1 MNTSHELAVDAAH
14 RILFNF
20 PIAGAPD
27 QSGSAFPNRL
37 RRSFMRE
44 VIKSGLMFSLLLL
57 GIAAS
62 QGRVLG
68 GEAKRGWE
76 AEWEKTLQAAKKEG
90 QVVLYATEGSDVI
103 FREFEKKYPEIKVV
117 SVLGR
122 GSQIAQKVMA
132 ERRAGKYL
140 ADIYLG
146 GSGTA
151 YSVFYEGKVLDPL
164 KPLLIVPEVA
174 DGSKWWSG
182 RHIYHDDEGEY
193 LLAYNGVAQSYFSY
207 NTKIINPKEFTSYW
221 DFLKPKWKG
230 KVVSYDPTMGGAV
243 SGVLMFFFHNP
254 KLGPDYI
261 RRLLTEADL
270 TVTRDSHQLVNWLAV
285 GKFPLAAMIPPDR
298 AGVYDA
304 KSKGLSVDAFQAAA
318 FKEGAPLSTANG
330 NMALFNR
337 APHPNA
343 AKVAINWLLSREGQI
358 VYQKIEL
365 DGESL
370 RIDIPKD
377 NVIPRIRRV
386 KGVEYLV
393 LAGPGFKNMDQIE
406 QLVKESWKR

>member
-1 MNTSHELAVDAAH
+1 
-14 RILFNF
+14 
-20 PIAGAPD
+20 
-27 QSGSAFPNRL
+27 
-37 RRSFMRE
+37 MRD
-44 VIKSGLMFSLLLL
+44 VPKFSLIFALLLL
-57 GIAAS
+57 GSLGS
-62 QGRVLG
+62 QNRVLA

-90 QVVLYATEGSDVI
+90 EVVLYATEGSEII
-103 FREFEKKYPEIKVV
+103 FKEFEKKYPEIKVV

-122 GSQIAQKVMA
+122 GSQIAQKVMG
-132 ERRAGKYL
+132 ERRADKFL

-151 YSVFYEGKVLDPL
+151 YNVFYEGKVLDPL
-164 KPLLIVPEVA
+164 KSVLILPEVA
-174 DGSKWWSG
+174 DESKWWSG
-182 RHIYHDDEGEY
+182 KHVYHDDESRY
-193 LLAYNGVAQSYFSY
+193 VLAFNGVAQSYFSY
-207 NTKIINPKEFTSYW
+207 NTKMINPKEFSSYW
-221 DFLKPKWKG
+221 DFLNPKWRG
-230 KVVSYDPTMGGAV
+230 KIVSYDPTMGGAV
-243 SGVLMFFFHNP
+243 SGALMFFYHQP

-261 RRLLTEADL
+261 RRLLSETDL
-270 TVTRDSHQLVNWLAV
+270 TPTRDSHQLVDWLAV
-285 GKFPLAAMIPPDR
+285 GKFSIAAMVPPDR

-304 KSKGLSVDAFQAAA
+304 KSKGLPVDAFHSAA

-370 RIDIPKD
+370 RMDIPKD

-386 KGVEYLV
+386 KGAEYLM

-406 QLVKESWKR
+406 QLVKESWKRKK